1 MHRANKAYTMDEV
14 LSLFDP
20 IIREWFTSKYAS
32 LTEPQSY
39 AIPLIHKGKNV
50 LVSSPTGSGKT
61 LTAFLS
67 VINELFLLAKRGE
80 LEDKVYCV
88 YVSPLKALAND
99 IHRNL
104 EVPLQE
110 IDALARKKGVKVPKI
125 RVAVRSGDTSTSE
138 RQKMLK
144 KPPHIFITTPE
155 SLALVLTAPKFRERF
170 RDVRYVIVDEIHEMA
185 NNKRGVMLSLNLE
198 RLAYLAGN
206 FQRIGLSA
214 TQAPIEEIAK
224 FLGGYDGDK
233 LRDVYIV
240 EVEAR
245 KSLDLRVITPV
256 EDLTLVPYEVANEK
270 MYDVLV
276 DIINKH
282 RTTLIF
288 TNTRSGTEHVAYK
301 LKERGVENLE
311 AHHGSLSKET
321 RLRVENALKN
331 GELKAVISSTSLE
344 LGIDIGY
351 IDVVVQIGSPK
362 SVAKGLQRIGRS
374 GHAYGATAK
383 GRFLVFDNDELI
395 ECTTLVKCAYEG
407 KIDRVRIPKNSLD
420 VLAQTLVGMSI
431 EKRWSVD
438 EAYALIR
445 RSYCYHELSKDKF
458 IQVLRYL
465 GGHVLGDTVYSKL
478 WFDEEDMVF
487 GRKRSS
493 RMIYFMNMGTIPD
506 EADYLVIDNEGKRLG
521 TLSEK
526 FVERLRKGDVFVLG
540 ARSYEVISIRSGKV
554 LVRDATGKR
563 PTVPS
568 WVGEMLPRSFDLSVE
583 VGKFREFVEENIRKN
598 GEIRTIEILMK
609 EYYLDYKGA
618 RSIVSYI
625 KQGMHHIVPTH
636 RRVVIEGYVDPSGKH
651 NIIFHFPFGR
661 RVNDA
666 LSRAYAYKLTE
677 RYGVNVGISI
687 TDDAFMLTLK
697 KRIRLED
704 IRDLLTP
711 EELEDVLKRAIF
723 NTELFKQRFRHCA
736 SRSFMVLRRYKG
748 RDISVARQQLRSDKI
763 LRLLS
768 EIPEFPVMEE
778 TYNEILNIVM
788 DLSNAI
794 QVLKGIE
801 KGEIEVEIIPYSDT
815 PSVFAHGIILA
826 GISDIVLMEDR
837 SALLK
842 ELHMKLLERVIPK
855 EELASMFEEA
865 QVNAYFHNKFKIRSE
880 KDIIK
885 FLNLSPG
892 ADVIKRRGL
901 NIFDYSELPMEKI
914 QSIIEKLIWDEKIV
928 SVYTTRLLWTTPQN
942 FPVFSTLYSRECED
956 ILEFEGIKKVEDI
969 AKDKKMSVQDV
980 REILRCM
987 EKAYLVGRKI
997 KDRETYWYMRE
1008 RVKIERTY
1016 ALEILIKNL
1025 LYFRAPLTFEEI
1037 VYSLHLPE
1045 DEIRRALKYLVEEG
1059 EVVKGTFLV
1068 GYGEQY
1074 MLRNDYENLKSSL
1087 GIEEEEL
1094 QKHRFS
1100 KTVRNMSLEEYFNQF
1115 LVVFNEDSLRA
1126 RGCYE
1131 EFKEGVRRGDIY
1143 YGRFMRKKLSYA
1155 SEKTIP
1161 LLIAAYRK
1169 EDLTEKDKKILYQ
1182 IGMLGDKATYTKI
1195 KEMTNMYPHEVKR
1208 IIEKLEN
1215 NLYIYRRIIPN
1226 KAPQA
1231 YPYRIMKI
1239 KPKGSV
1245 EEFITRIVKGYGPLT
1260 RKDIENLTGIDPK
1273 DYLGKFKKISSGGRI
1288 FYHLDESIGGEA
1300 KGSYILPSTD
1310 PFVYPRLNEVY
1321 DKLGEV
1327 LDYIY
1332 IKEGRVEGIVNFRR
1346 YTDYIFVKESIGD
1359 KKGIY
1364 KSLTREG
1371 IVITQED
1378 PKNSV
1383 YKKIGDYFVYGD
1395 VCDKVIP
1402 KEIIIKYLLWKN
1414 RVVTGRKLKTTLDV
1428 AKFLMGIHNDLEIV
1442 RAYRPIETVKY
1453 FKSELLYESIDL
1465 RGHVI
1470 YAIPE
1475 HISIFQA
1482 IRNDPLDK
1490 DMSII
1495 LSILQ
1500 KFRKMDLRA
1509 IMEESP
1515 LGTER
1520 TSRALEY
1527 LYHGN
1532 YIAKHPSGYIYVEKR
1547 YSREYAIQRFI
1558 ENVEKSFGLLS
1569 PELIAIFS
1577 GFHISPEETVDIINN
1592 MDLKKGLFLNDGK
1605 LYRIPTKELEDLE
1618 YIEINEE
1625 PIVLDPKDPLN
1636 LMIES
1641 IYPQE
1646 FPGYM
1651 VLMGGKL
1658 LGIVKASFRK
1668 RGINIQKYTSEE
1680 GKEAFLKYFR

>member
-1 MHRANKAYTMDEV
+1 MHRATKAYTMDEV

-20 IIREWFTSKYAS
+20 VIREWFTSKYSS

-39 AIPLIHKGKNV
+39 AIPLIHRGKNV

-198 RLAYLAGN
+198 RLAYLAGD
-206 FQRIGLSA
+206 FQRVGLSA

-224 FLGGYDGDK
+224 FLGGYEGDRP
-233 LRDVYIV
+233 RDVYVV
-240 EVEAR
+240 EVEVR

-282 RTTLIF
+282 RTTLVF

-321 RLRVENALKN
+321 RLRVERALKN

-362 SVAKGLQRIGRS
+362 SIAKGLQRIGRS

-438 EAYALIR
+438 EAYELIK
-445 RSYCYHELSKDKF
+445 RSYCYHELSKEKF
-458 IQVLRYL
+458 VQVLRYL

-540 ARSYEVISIRSGKV
+540 ARSYEVISIRSGRV
-554 LVRDATGKR
+554 VVRDATGKR

-583 VGKFREFVEENIRKN
+583 VGKFREFVEESIRKN
-598 GEIRTIEILMK
+598 GEKRTIEILMK

-618 RSIVSYI
+618 KSIVSYI
-625 KQGMHHIVPTH
+625 KQGMHHTVPTH

-666 LSRAYAYKLTE
+666 LSRAYAYKITE

-697 KRIRLED
+697 RRIKLED
-704 IRDLLTP
+704 VKSLLTP
-711 EELEDVLKRAIF
+711 EELEESLKKAIF

-763 LRLLS
+763 LRLLN
-768 EIPEFPVMEE
+768 EIPYFPVMEE

-788 DLSNAI
+788 DLPNAVE
-794 QVLKGIE
+794 VLKRIE
-801 KGEIEVEIIPYSDT
+801 RGEIEVEILPYSDT
-815 PSVFAHGIILA
+815 PSVFAHSIILA

-865 QVNAYFHNKFKIRSE
+865 QVTVYFHNKFKVRSE
-880 KDIIK
+880 EDIIK
-885 FLNLSPG
+885 FLNLAPG
-892 ADVIKRRGL
+892 ADVIRRRGL
-901 NIFDYSELPMEKI
+901 NVFDYSEISMEEL
-914 QSIIEKLIWDEKIV
+914 QSAVERLIWEDKIV

-942 FPVFSTLYSRECED
+942 YPVFSTLYSRDCD
-956 ILEFEGIKKVEDI
+956 NVIEFAGLKRAEEI
-969 AKDKKMSVQDV
+969 AKEKKMSVQEV
-980 REILRCM
+980 KEILRCM
-987 EKAYLVGRKI
+987 EKAYLVGRKM
-997 KDRETYWYMRE
+997 KGKETYWYMRE
-1008 RVKIERTY
+1008 PVKIERTY
-1016 ALEILIKNL
+1016 ALELLVKEL

-1045 DEIRRALKYLVEEG
+1045 DEIRKVLKYLVEEG

-1074 MLRNDYENLKSSL
+1074 MLRDDYEKLQSAM
-1087 GIEEEEL
+1087 GIEEEKL
-1094 QKHRFS
+1094 QNHRFS
-1100 KTVRNMSLEEYFNQF
+1100 KTVRPMTLHEYFDQF
-1115 LVVFNEDSLRA
+1115 LVVFNEDSLRV

-1131 EFKEGVRRGDIY
+1131 EFREALRKGEIY
-1143 YGRFMRKKLSYA
+1143 YGRFMRRKLSYA

-1161 LLIAAYRK
+1161 LLIAAYRH
-1169 EDLTEKDKKILYQ
+1169 EELTEKDEKILYQ
-1182 IGMLGDKATYTKI
+1182 IGMLGDKATYSKI
-1195 KEMTNMYPHEVKR
+1195 KEMSNMYPHEVKR

-1215 NLYIYRRIIPN
+1215 NLYIYRKIVPN

-1239 KPKGSV
+1239 EPKGNMEDFLARV
-1245 EEFITRIVKGYGPLT
+1245 VKGYGPLT

-1273 DYLGKFKKISSGGRI
+1273 DYLGKFRKISSGGRV
-1288 FYHLDESIGGEA
+1288 FYHLDDSIGGEA
-1300 KGSYILPSTD
+1300 KGHCILPSTD

-1327 LDYIY
+1327 LDYVY
-1332 IKEGRVEGIVNFRR
+1332 IEEGKIKGIVDFHR
-1346 YTDYIFVKESIGD
+1346 YVDYIFVKESMGE
-1359 KKGIY
+1359 KRGIY
-1364 KSLTREG
+1364 DVLKNEG

-1378 PKNSV
+1378 PGDEDYRKV
-1383 YKKIGDYFVYGD
+1383 GDYLVYGEVWD
-1395 VCDKVIP
+1395 DVIP
-1402 KEIIIKYLLWKN
+1402 EEIIVKYLLWKN
-1414 RVVTGRKLKTTLDV
+1414 RVVVGRKLKTTLDV
-1428 AKFLMGIHNDLEIV
+1428 AKFLMGLHNDFEII

-1453 FKSELLYESIDL
+1453 FKSELLYETVDL
-1465 RGHVI
+1465 RGHII

-1482 IRNDPLDK
+1482 IRNEPMDR
-1490 DMSII
+1490 DMGTV
-1495 LSILQ
+1495 LSILER
-1500 KFRKMDLRA
+1500 FRKMETGA

-1520 TSRALEY
+1520 TLRAIES

-1532 YIAKHPSGYIYVEKR
+1532 YIAKYPRGYIYVERR
-1547 YSREYAIQRFI
+1547 YSREYAVQRFI
-1558 ENVEKSFGLLS
+1558 ENAVNAFGLVNPKLMGLLS
-1569 PELIAIFS
+1569 GS
-1577 GFHISPEETVDIINN
+1577 HISPSEAVSVLED

-1605 LYRIPTKELEDLE
+1605 LYRIPSRDIEDME
-1618 YIEINEE
+1618 YIEINDEVV
-1625 PIVLDPKDPLN
+1625 VLDPRDPLN
-1636 LMIES
+1636 LLLEAIF
-1641 IYPQE
+1641 PQE
-1646 FPGYM
+1646 FSGYM
-1651 VLMGGKL
+1651 VIRGGEL
-1658 LGIVKASFRK
+1658 IGVVKATFRK
-1668 RGINIQKYTSEE
+1668 KGARVQKYSSTDARD
-1680 GKEAFLKYFR
+1680 AFLKALT

>member
-1 MHRANKAYTMDEV
+1 MHRANKAYSMDEV

-20 IIREWFTSKYAS
+20 IIREWFTSRYRT

-39 AIPLIHKGKNV
+39 ALPLIHQGKNV

-67 VINELFLLAKRGE
+67 VINELFLLAKEGK
-80 LEDKVYCV
+80 LEDRVYCV
-88 YVSPLKALAND
+88 YISPLKALAND

-104 EVPLQE
+104 EVPLEE
-110 IDALARKKGVKVPKI
+110 IKALAKKEGVDIPRI

-155 SLALVLTAPKFRERF
+155 SLSLVLTAPKFRERF

-198 RLAYLAGN
+198 RLAYLAGE

-224 FLGGYDGDK
+224 FLGGYRGDK
-233 LRDVYIV
+233 PRDVYIV

-245 KSLDLRVITPV
+245 KNLDLKVITPV

-276 DIINKH
+276 DIINRH

-321 RLRVENALKN
+321 RLRVERALKN

-362 SVAKGLQRIGRS
+362 SIAKGLQRIGRS

-420 VLAQTLVGMSI
+420 VLAQTIVGMSI

-438 EAYALIR
+438 EAYSLIR
-445 RSYCYHELSKDKF
+445 GSYCYHDLPKDKF
-458 IQVLRYL
+458 IEVLRYL
-465 GGHVLGDTVYSKL
+465 GGHVLGDTVYSKI

-506 EADYLVIDNEGKRLG
+506 EADYLVVDNEGKRLG
-521 TLSEK
+521 SLSEK

-540 ARSYEVISIRSGKV
+540 ARSYEVLSIRSEKV

-568 WVGEMLPRSFDLSVE
+568 WVGEMLPRSFDLSLE
-583 VGKFREFVEENIRKN
+583 VGKFREFVERSIREK
-598 GEIRTIEILMK
+598 GEKKAIEILMK
-609 EYYLDYKGA
+609 DYYLDYKGA

-651 NIIFHFPFGR
+651 NIIFHYPFGR

-666 LSRAYAYKLTE
+666 LSRAYAYRITE
-677 RYGVNVGISI
+677 RYGVNVGISV
-687 TDDAFMLTLK
+687 TDDAFMLTI
-697 KRIRLED
+697 KRRVRLED
-704 IRDLLTP
+704 VKDLLSS
-711 EELEDVLKRAIF
+711 EELEETLKRAIF

-763 LRLLS
+763 LRMLR
-768 EIPEFPVMEE
+768 EIPNFPVMEE
-778 TYNEILNIVM
+778 TYNEIFNIVM
-788 DLSNAI
+788 DLPNALE
-794 QVLKGIE
+794 VLRNIE
-801 KGEIEVEIIPYSDT
+801 SGNIKVEILPYSDT

-865 QVNAYFHNKFKIRSE
+865 QVMAYFQNKFRIRE
-880 KDIIK
+880 KGDILK

-892 ADVIKRRGL
+892 ADVLRRRGI
-901 NIFDYSELPMEKI
+901 NIFDYSEIPLNELEDSVK
-914 QSIIEKLIWDEKIV
+914 KLIWDGKIV

-942 FPVFSTLYSRECED
+942 YPIFSTLYARDCED
-956 ILEFEGIKKVEDI
+956 IIDFSGVKRAEDI
-969 AKDKKMSVQDV
+969 AKEKGLKVQEV

-997 KDRETYWYMRE
+997 KDRDTYWYRRE
-1008 RVKIERTY
+1008 PIKMERTY
-1016 ALEILIKNL
+1016 ALEMLIKNL

-1037 VYSLHLPE
+1037 VYALHLSEE
-1045 DEIRRALKYLVEEG
+1045 DIRKVLKYLVEEG
-1059 EVVKGTFLV
+1059 TVVKGIFLV

-1074 MLRNDYENLKSSL
+1074 MLRDDYENLRASIGMDEDK
-1087 GIEEEEL
+1087 L
-1094 QKHRFS
+1094 QDYRYS
-1100 KTVRNMSLEEYFNQF
+1100 KIVKPMSLDEYFDDF
-1115 LVVFNEDSLRA
+1115 LVVFHEDSLRA
-1126 RGCYE
+1126 RGCHE
-1131 EFKEGVRRGDIY
+1131 EFLEALRRGDVL
-1143 YGRFMRKKLSYA
+1143 YGRFMRRKLCYA
-1155 SEKTIP
+1155 SKSTIP
-1161 LLIAAYRK
+1161 LLISAYRN
-1169 EDLTEKDKKILYQ
+1169 EDLEEKDKKILYQ
-1182 IGMLGDKATYTKI
+1182 IGVLGTKATYSKI
-1195 KEMTNMYPHEVKR
+1195 KEMSSMYPHEVKR

-1215 NLYIYRRIIPN
+1215 NLYIYRKILPN
-1226 KAPQA
+1226 KSPQS
-1231 YPYRIMKI
+1231 YYFGIMKLE
-1239 KPKGSV
+1239 PKGNV
-1245 EEFITRIVKGYGPLT
+1245 EDFITRIVKGYGPLT

-1273 DYLGKFKKISSGGRI
+1273 DYLGRFKKVSAGGRV
-1288 FYHLDESIGGEA
+1288 FYYVDEKIEGEA
-1300 KGSYILPSTD
+1300 KGVCILPSTD
-1310 PFVYPRLNEVY
+1310 PFIYPRLNEIY

-1327 LDYIY
+1327 LGHVYVEDGRIEGTVEFKRYADYIY
-1332 IKEGRVEGIVNFRR
+1332 
-1346 YTDYIFVKESIGD
+1346 VKESMGD
-1359 KKGIY
+1359 RKGIY
-1364 KSLTREG
+1364 DILRKEG

-1378 PKNSV
+1378 PGISG
-1383 YKKIGDYFVYGD
+1383 YERIGDYFVHGE
-1395 VCDKVIP
+1395 ISR
-1402 KEIIIKYLLWKN
+1402 EIIPLERMIRYLLWKN
-1414 RVVTGRKLKTTLDV
+1414 RVISGRKLKTTLDV
-1428 AKFLMGIHNDLEIV
+1428 AKLLMGIHNDMENI
-1442 RAYRPIETVKY
+1442 RAYRPIDVMKY
-1453 FKSELLYESIDL
+1453 FKSELLYETVDL
-1465 RGHVI
+1465 RGHII
-1470 YAIPE
+1470 YALPD
-1475 HISIFQA
+1475 HISLFQA
-1482 IRNDPLDK
+1482 IRGEPLDG
-1490 DMSII
+1490 DMGTV
-1495 LSILQ
+1495 LSILE
-1500 KFRKMDLRA
+1500 KFRKMEIRNIL
-1509 IMEESP
+1509 EESP
-1515 LGTER
+1515 LGRER
-1520 TSRALEY
+1520 TSRALDM
-1527 LYHGN
+1527 LYRGN
-1532 YIAKHPSGYIYVEKR
+1532 YIAKYPGGYIYIERK
-1547 YSREYAIQRFI
+1547 YPREYAIEKF
-1558 ENVEKSFGLLS
+1558 VEKIVDAFGIIS
-1569 PELIAIFS
+1569 PELISILS
-1577 GFHISPEETVDIINN
+1577 GSHISPMETVGILDELSL
-1592 MDLKKGLFLNDGK
+1592 LKGIFLNDGK
-1605 LYRIPTKELEDLE
+1605 LYRLPREDMKEMDF
-1618 YIEINEE
+1618 IEIYDD
-1625 PIVLDPKDPLN
+1625 IIILSPKDPLN
-1636 LMIES
+1636 TIIES
-1641 IYPQE
+1641 IHPLE
-1646 FPGYM
+1646 FSGYM
-1651 VLMGGKL
+1651 VIKDGRL
-1658 LGIVKASFRK
+1658 LGSVKATLRRK
-1668 RGINIQKYTSEE
+1668 GAKIQKYTSEE
-1680 GKEAFLKYFR
+1680 AKDAFLTHMG

>member
-1 MHRANKAYTMDEV
+1 MHRANKAYNMDEV

-20 IIREWFTSKYAS
+20 IIREWFTSKYTT

-39 AIPLIHKGKNV
+39 AIPLIHSGKNV

-67 VINELFLLAKRGE
+67 VINELFLLAKKGE

-110 IDALARKKGVKVPKI
+110 IYDLAREKGVKVPKI

-144 KPPHIFITTPE
+144 RPPHIFITTPE

-170 RDVRYVIVDEIHEMA
+170 RDVKYVIVDEIHEMA

-198 RLAYLAGN
+198 RLAYLAGE

-214 TQAPIEEIAK
+214 TQAPIQEIAK
-224 FLGGYDGDK
+224 FLGGYKDDK
-233 LRDVYIV
+233 PRDVYIV

-321 RLRVENALKN
+321 RLRVEKALKN

-362 SVAKGLQRIGRS
+362 SIAKGLQRIGRS

-431 EKRWSVD
+431 EKRWNVD
-438 EAYALIR
+438 EAYALIK
-445 RSYCYHELSKDKF
+445 RSYCYHELPKEKF

-568 WVGEMLPRSFDLSVE
+568 WVGEMLPRSFDLSME
-583 VGKFREFVEENIRKN
+583 VGKFREFVEESIRKN
-598 GEIRTIEILMK
+598 GEEKTIEILMK
-609 EYYLDYKGA
+609 DYYLDYKGA
-618 RSIVSYI
+618 RSVVSYI

-666 LSRAYAYKLTE
+666 LSRAYAYKVTE

-697 KRIRLED
+697 KRIRLDD
-704 IRDLLTP
+704 IKNILTP
-711 EELEDVLKRAIF
+711 EELEETLKKAIF

-788 DLSNAI
+788 DLPNALE
-794 QVLKGIE
+794 VLRGIE
-801 KGEIEVEIIPYSDT
+801 DGKIEVKIIPYSDT

-865 QVNAYFHNKFKIRSE
+865 QVTAYFHNKFKIRNE

-885 FLNLSPG
+885 FLNLAPG
-892 ADVIKRRGL
+892 ADVIRRRGI
-901 NIFDYSELPMEKI
+901 NIFEYSEIPIEEM
-914 QSIIEKLIWDEKIV
+914 QGYVEKLIWEDKIV
-928 SVYTTRLLWTTPQN
+928 SVYTTRVLWTTPQN
-942 FPVFSTLYSRECED
+942 YPIFSTLYGKRCENL
-956 ILEFEGIKKVEDI
+956 IEFDGIKKVEEI
-969 AKDKKMSVQDV
+969 AKEKGIGIQET

-997 KDRETYWYMRE
+997 KDGEVYWYRRE
-1008 RVKIERTY
+1008 PVGIDRTY
-1016 ALEILIKNL
+1016 ALEILLKNL

-1037 VYSLHLPE
+1037 VYSLHLSE
-1045 DEIRRALKYLVEEG
+1045 NEIRKALKYLVEEG

-1074 MLRNDYENLKSSL
+1074 MLREDYENLKTSL
-1087 GIEEEEL
+1087 GVEEEDL
-1094 QKHRFS
+1094 QRHRFS
-1100 KTVRNMSLEEYFNQF
+1100 KTLGDMSLEEYFDKF
-1115 LVVFNEDSLRA
+1115 LVVFNEESLRA

-1131 EFKEGVRRGDIY
+1131 EFQEWMRRGEIY
-1143 YGRFMRKKLSYA
+1143 YGRFMRRKLSYA
-1155 SEKTIP
+1155 TKKTVP
-1161 LLIAAYRK
+1161 LLIAAYRR
-1169 EDLTEKDKKILYQ
+1169 EELTERDKKILYQ
-1182 IGMLGDKATYTKI
+1182 IGMLGDKATYSKI

-1215 NLYIYRRIIPN
+1215 NLYIYRKILPH
-1226 KAPQA
+1226 KSPHA

-1239 KPKGSV
+1239 EPEGNV
-1245 EEFITRIVKGYGPLT
+1245 EEFIVRIVKGYGPLT

-1273 DYLGKFKKISSGGRI
+1273 DYLGKFRKVSSGGRI
-1288 FYHLDESIGGEA
+1288 FYHMDDSIGGEA
-1300 KGSYILPSTD
+1300 KGRYILPSSD

-1327 LDYIY
+1327 LDYVY
-1332 IKEGRVEGIVNFRR
+1332 IEDGKIRGIVDFRR
-1346 YTDYIFVKESIGD
+1346 YPDYIFVKESIGY

-1364 KSLTREG
+1364 DTLKKEN
-1371 IVITQED
+1371 IVITQEN
-1378 PKNSV
+1378 PETSG
-1383 YKKIGDYFVYGD
+1383 YRKIGDYFVYGD
-1395 VCDKVIP
+1395 VYSETIPKDKV
-1402 KEIIIKYLLWKN
+1402 IKYLLWKN
-1414 RVVTGRKLKTTLDV
+1414 RLVIGRKLKTTLDV
-1428 AKFLMGIHNDLEIV
+1428 AKFLMGIHNDFEMV

-1453 FKSELLYESIDL
+1453 FKSELLYETVDL
-1465 RGHVI
+1465 RGHTI
-1470 YAIPE
+1470 YAVPE

-1482 IRNDPLDK
+1482 IKNEPLER
-1490 DMSII
+1490 DMATV

-1500 KFRKMDLRA
+1500 KFRKMEMKT

-1515 LGTER
+1515 LGNEK
-1520 TSRALEY
+1520 TSRALES

-1532 YIAKHPSGYIYVEKR
+1532 YIAKYPSGYIYVERK
-1547 YSREYAIQRFI
+1547 YSREYAVQKFI
-1558 ENVEKSFGLLS
+1558 ENMINAFGLLN
-1569 PELIAIFS
+1569 PELIALLS
-1577 GFHISPEETVDIINN
+1577 GFHISPEEVVEILDS
-1592 MDLKKGLFLNDGK
+1592 MDLVKGMFLNDGK
-1605 LYRIPTKELEDLE
+1605 LYRIPGGDLEDLE
-1618 YIEINEE
+1618 YIEISDDVV
-1625 PIVLDPKDPLN
+1625 ILDPKDPLN
-1636 LMIES
+1636 LVIGS

-1646 FPGYM
+1646 FPGFM
-1651 VLMGGKL
+1651 IIKGGEL
-1658 LGIVKASFRK
+1658 LGMVRATLRK
-1668 RGINIQKYTSEE
+1668 RGVNIQKYTSEE
-1680 GKEAFLKYFR
+1680 AKEAFLRYFS